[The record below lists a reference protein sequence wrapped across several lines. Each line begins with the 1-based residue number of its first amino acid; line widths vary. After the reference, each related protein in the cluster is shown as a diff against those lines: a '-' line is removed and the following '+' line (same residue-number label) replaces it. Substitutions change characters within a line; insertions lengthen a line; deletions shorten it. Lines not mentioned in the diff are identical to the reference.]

1 MLAELGS
8 FRDASA
14 AMGISQSAASRS
26 IRSLE
31 MELQCA
37 LFTRRG
43 HGVEPTP
50 EGEILL
56 FRAKRAREQ
65 LRHAA
70 SDFGETRAEAVFGD
84 MMRASDHE
92 YRAFIAVYNHATAS
106 QAALSLGVKQPSI
119 SRSLSRLELRLKQ
132 TLFERRSFEFRAKPI
147 GEKLIVRFKCM
158 LRELDQAHE
167 EIKLN
172 LGNRRG
178 QVVLGCLPPTRTRLV
193 PDAIGALTA
202 EYPEVNVR
210 VVDGIFQTLFAMLM
224 HGELDILIGTLRD
237 PLPEGTN
244 SEFLLFDK
252 VSIVARPEHP
262 LARRDVVTLEDCLR
276 YDWTLPSSA
285 APLTQYFNK
294 VLQSRGFASPDRYTE
309 VDLIVVG
316 RSLLCKGDRL
326 AILSYFMWSKRCA
339 GVGFR
344 RCRRRCPR
352 QDGNS
357 DPDKKTTICRHL
369 MSPRSSKPS
378 GQSGNRCSRM

>member
-1 MLAELGS
+1 MPNTDNDCPDARVESDGEHVEGLRLRKVWLAIMLAELGS

-31 MELQCA
+31 IELQCA

-84 MMRASDHE
+84 MMRASHHE

-106 QAALSLGVKQPSI
+106 QAALFPRRQTALDQPVAVENF
-119 SRSLSRLELRLKQ
+119 ELRLKQ

-158 LRELDQAHE
+158 FRELDQAHE
-167 EIKLN
+167 EIRLN
-172 LGNRRG
+172 LGNRKG
-178 QVVLGCLPPTRTRLV
+178 QVVLGCLPPTHNPLV
-193 PDAIGALTA
+193 PDAVGALIA

-210 VVDGIFQTLFAMLM
+210 VVDGIFQNS
-224 HGELDILIGTLRD
+224 LRD
-237 PLPEGTN
+237 AHAWRAG
-244 SEFLLFDK
+244 
-252 VSIVARPEHP
+252 
-262 LARRDVVTLEDCLR
+262 
-276 YDWTLPSSA
+276 Y
-285 APLTQYFNK
+285 
-294 VLQSRGFASPDRYTE
+294 PDRDASQPT
-309 VDLIVVG
+309 
-316 RSLLCKGDRL
+316 
-326 AILSYFMWSKRCA
+326 A
-339 GVGFR
+339 
-344 RCRRRCPR
+344 
-352 QDGNS
+352 
-357 DPDKKTTICRHL
+357 
-369 MSPRSSKPS
+369 
-378 GQSGNRCSRM
+378 